1 MLFERALQFRSTIAR
16 ADRATRS
23 GAFFVRWER
32 KKRAA
37 PRGEDAQKRKNRER
51 DDIESARCVPARFFC
66 PPGEGRGFTPAPLRI
81 HRTKKERADAGIDS
95 FLVGEGG
102 FEPPKSLTTDL
113 QSAPFGHSG
122 IPPYSLVR
130 GAGRRIRTPDLLI
143 TNQLLY
149 QLSYTS
155 ISATNKTYVSRLC
168 SVCQEKISKKEE
180 ISWTKEYGG
189 AQRCKRACRGRSVR
203 SARRRS
209 CPASGCGIA
218 AGRPPAPTASRPL
231 RAKRS
236 DPLNTYWERSAGYDA
251 L

>member
-1 MLFERALQFRSTIAR
+1 MLFERALQFRSTLAR

-32 KKRAA
+32 KSVP
-37 PRGEDAQKRKNRER
+37 PREGRTRKKRKNRER

-66 PPGEGRGFTPAPLRI
+66 PPGEGRGGFTPAPLRI
-81 HRTKKERADAGIDS
+81 HRTKKERADESIDS

-155 ISATNKTYVSRLC
+155 ISATNKTYVSRL
-168 SVCQEKISKKEE
+168 
-180 ISWTKEYGG
+180 
-189 AQRCKRACRGRSVR
+189 
-203 SARRRS
+203 
-209 CPASGCGIA
+209 
-218 AGRPPAPTASRPL
+218 
-231 RAKRS
+231 
-236 DPLNTYWERSAGYDA
+236 
-251 L
+251 